1 MSTGGLA
8 AVGLAAL
15 VLMSASGD
23 AQRGV
28 ALTATTFPTTLVT
41 GTLADGTKYTLARPS
56 AWNGTVFVDLD
67 AFGMNADYS
76 NWLYSHGIA
85 RAGTTR
91 DGVGSLMDKAASNLV
106 EALDIFSNRFGK
118 PARAVVWG
126 NSLGGQAAAVT
137 AFRYPDRFVAA
148 LPHCGGLLGWSAY
161 LNTNLD
167 VAYVLKTLLDP
178 AADLPLVHI
187 PKDDAALTARW
198 SALIEH
204 AQQTPQGRARLA
216 LAAAVG
222 QAPVWTVANQPEP
235 AADDASAR
243 EEATYR
249 TVLDFSRQFTALR
262 RRLEEPAGGATSWNT
277 GVNYADLFA
286 KADDTD
292 RRTVAQ
298 LYGQAGLSLADD
310 FRTMARA
317 PRVAPEAGPLE
328 YVRKMYPFDGKIAMP
343 VLGMN
348 STGDPYVWSAID
360 SGYLAAVRRAGRD
373 DRLRL
378 TYVHSA
384 GHCAFS
390 GAERVATFQ
399 VILERLDT
407 GRWPDTSAAALNARA
422 AAVNLGLQRFSDAK
436 PNSLQRAAQR
446 P

>member
-1 MSTGGLA
+1 
-8 AVGLAAL
+8 
-15 VLMSASGD
+15 
-23 AQRGV
+23 
-28 ALTATTFPTTLVT
+28 
-41 GTLADGTKYTLARPS
+41 
-56 AWNGTVFVDLD
+56 
-67 AFGMNADYS
+67 
-76 NWLYSHGIA
+76 
-85 RAGTTR
+85 
-91 DGVGSLMDKAASNLV
+91 
-106 EALDIFSNRFGK
+106 
-118 PARAVVWG
+118 
-126 NSLGGQAAAVT
+126 VT

-167 VAYVLKTLLDP
+167 VAYLLKTLLDP
-178 AADLPLVHI
+178 TADLPLVHI
-187 PKDDAALTARW
+187 PRDDTALTARW
-198 SALIEH
+198 TALIEN
-204 AQQTPQGRARLA
+204 AQRTPQGRARLA

-222 QAPVWTVANQPEP
+222 QAPVWTAANRPEP
-235 AADDASAR
+235 AADDAAAR

-286 KADDTD
+286 KADETD
-292 RRTVAQ
+292 RRTVSQ
-298 LYGQAGLSLADD
+298 LYREAGLSLADD
-310 FRTMARA
+310 FRTIARA

-360 SGYLAAVRRAGRD
+360 SGYLAAVRRAGRED
-373 DRLRL
+373 LLRL

-422 AAVNLGLQRFSDAK
+422 AAVNLGLQRFSDEK
-436 PNSLQRAAQR
+436 PNNLQRAAQR

>member
-1 MSTGGLA
+1 
-8 AVGLAAL
+8 
-15 VLMSASGD
+15 
-23 AQRGV
+23 
-28 ALTATTFPTTLVT
+28 
-41 GTLADGTKYTLARPS
+41 
-56 AWNGTVFVDLD
+56 
-67 AFGMNADYS
+67 
-76 NWLYSHGIA
+76 
-85 RAGTTR
+85 
-91 DGVGSLMDKAASNLV
+91 MDKAASHLV
-106 EALDIFSNRFGK
+106 EALDIFSNRFSK
-118 PARAVVWG
+118 PARAIVWG
-126 NSLGGQAAAVT
+126 NSLGGQAAAVA
-137 AFRYPDRFVAA
+137 AFRYPGRFAAA
-148 LPHCGGLLGWSAY
+148 LAHCGGLLGWSAY

-187 PKDDAALTARW
+187 PQDDAAVTARW
-198 SALIEH
+198 TALIEN
-204 AQQTPQGRARLA
+204 AQRTPQGRARLA

-222 QAPVWTVANQPEP
+222 QAPVWTAANRPEP
-235 AADDASAR
+235 AADDAAAR

-262 RRLEEPAGGATSWNT
+262 RRVEEPAGGATSWNT

-286 KADDTD
+286 KADQTD

-298 LYGQAGLSLADD
+298 LYREAGLSLTDD
-310 FRTMARA
+310 FRTIARA
-317 PRVAPEAGPLE
+317 PRVAPEAGALE
-328 YVRKMYPFDGKIAMP
+328 YVRKMYPFDGQIAMP

-348 STGDPYVWSAID
+348 STGDPYVWPAIN
-360 SGYLAAVRRAGRD
+360 SGYLGVVRRAGREEL
-373 DRLRL
+373 LRL

-422 AAVNLGLQRFSDAK
+422 AAVNLGLQRFSDKK
-436 PNSLQRAAQR
+436 PNNLQRAAQR